1 MKSSFV
7 PLLVLGFALPGSAH
21 GDSVSLGDLKTQYR
35 ALESQCDSLASQRL
49 RVAAEAK
56 ALSARIDSLKLSAAN
71 SAALQEALR
80 SAALEE
86 ALRSSLGLVQRMV
99 EIEWKLVAL
108 EARQDSLAERLCLA
122 YDWEI
127 GVLIQKLA
135 EQPDRGLSV
144 QLTLYQE
151 AREQL
156 GIGIHSANLHYSEQ
170 MKIEVEDGP
179 DEIQQKQE
187 LLEDIADRLKAEWSA
202 NADLLR
208 RLEAE
213 HRLCARAEQAR
224 AKAQRSEERVLVS
237 GEQPQEQVRL
247 LRQDE
252 SLAEFDLESSIAEV
266 ALKIH
271 KLKARQQEIL
281 QLQAVVEERAEA
293 FRRYLRSM
301 LEGEE

>member
-1 MKSSFV
+1 MKNSFIL
-7 PLLVLGFALPGSAH
+7 LLVLGLALSGAAY
-21 GDSVSLGDLKTQYR
+21 GDAAQLGDLKARYR
-35 ALESQCDSLASQRL
+35 VLESQRDSLAGQRL
-49 RVAAEAK
+49 QVVAEAEV
-56 ALSARIDSLKLSAAN
+56 LSARIDSLKLSAVD
-71 SAALQEALR
+71 SAELR
-80 SAALEE
+80 E

-99 EIEWKLVAL
+99 EIDWKLVAL
-108 EARQDSLAERLCLA
+108 ETRQDSLAERLCLA

-135 EQPDRGLSV
+135 EEPDRGLSA

-156 GIGIHSANLHYSEQ
+156 GVGSHSANLHYSEQ

-179 DEIQQKQE
+179 DEIQQKRE

-202 NADLLR
+202 NAELLR

-213 HRLCARAEQAR
+213 YRLCARAEQER
-224 AKAQRSEERVLVS
+224 AKARRSEERVLVN
-237 GEQPQEQVRL
+237 GEQPREQVRF
-247 LRQDE
+247 LRPDE
-252 SLAEFDLESSIAEV
+252 SVAEFDLESSIAEV

-281 QLQAVVEERAEA
+281 QLQAVIENRAEA
-293 FRRYLRSM
+293 FRLYLHSM
-301 LEGEE
+301 LEGKE

>member
-1 MKSSFV
+1 MRNPFIF
-7 PLLVLGFALPGSAH
+7 LLALGFALPGSTH
-21 GDSVSLGDLKTQYR
+21 GDSAKLGDLKAQYR
-35 ALESQCDSLASQRL
+35 ALESQRDSLASQRL
-49 RVAAEAK
+49 KVAASAE
-56 ALSARIDSLKLSAAN
+56 ALSVRIDSLKLSAAN
-71 SAALQEALR
+71 SAVLR
-80 SAALEE
+80 E
-86 ALRSSLGLVQRMV
+86 ALRSSLRLVQHM
-99 EIEWKLVAL
+99 IDIDWKLAAL
-108 EARQDSLAERLCLA
+108 EAQQDSVAERLGLA

-127 GVLIQKLA
+127 GVLIQRLA
-135 EQPDRGLSV
+135 EEPDRGLSA

-151 AREQL
+151 ARELL
-156 GIGIHSANLHYSEQ
+156 GVRIRSANLHYSGQ
-170 MKIEVEDGP
+170 MEIEMDDGP

-213 HRLCARAEQAR
+213 YRLCARVEQEW
-224 AKAQRSEERVLVS
+224 AKARRPEERVLVR
-237 GEQPQEQVRL
+237 GKQPREQMRL
-247 LRQDE
+247 LGRDGE

-281 QLQAVVEERAEA
+281 QLRAVVEDRAEA
-293 FRRYLRSM
+293 FQRYLRSM

>member
-1 MKSSFV
+1 MKNPFIL
-7 PLLVLGFALPGSAH
+7 LLVLGLALLGASY
-21 GDSVSLGDLKTQYR
+21 GDAAQLGDLKARYR
-35 ALESQCDSLASQRL
+35 VLASQRDSL
-49 RVAAEAK
+49 VGQRLQVAAEAE

-71 SAALQEALR
+71 SAELR
-80 SAALEE
+80 E

-99 EIEWKLVAL
+99 EIDWRLGDL
-108 EARQDSLAERLCLA
+108 ETRQDSVAEHLCLA

-135 EQPDRGLSV
+135 EQPDRGLSA

-156 GIGIHSANLHYSEQ
+156 GVGVHSANLHYSGQ
-170 MKIEVEDGP
+170 MKIEMDDGP

-187 LLEDIADRLKAEWSA
+187 LLEDIADRLKAEWGA

-213 HRLCARAEQAR
+213 YRLCARVEQAR
-224 AKAQRSEERVLVS
+224 AKARRPEERVLVS
-237 GEQPQEQVRL
+237 GEQPRESVRF

-281 QLQAVVEERAEA
+281 QLQAVIEDRAEA
-293 FRRYLRSM
+293 FRLYLRSM

>member
-7 PLLVLGFALPGSAH
+7 LLLVLGFALPGSAH
-21 GDSVSLGDLKTQYR
+21 GDSVSLGDLKAQYR
-35 ALESQCDSLASQRL
+35 ALESQRDSLAGQRL
-49 RVAAEAK
+49 RVAAEAE
-56 ALSARIDSLKLSAAN
+56 ALSARIDSLRLSAAN
-71 SAALQEALR
+71 SAALP
-80 SAALEE
+80 E
-86 ALRSSLGLVQRMV
+86 ALRSSLRLVQHMV

-135 EQPDRGLSV
+135 EQPDRGLSA

-156 GIGIHSANLHYSEQ
+156 GVGIHSANLYYSEQ

-187 LLEDIADRLKAEWSA
+187 LLEDIADRLKVEWSA

-213 HRLCARAEQAR
+213 HRLCARAELAR

-252 SLAEFDLESSIAEV
+252 PLAEFDLESSIAEV

-281 QLQAVVEERAEA
+281 QLQAVVEERAKA

>member
-1 MKSSFV
+1 MKSPFIL
-7 PLLVLGFALPGSAH
+7 LLVLGLALPGSAH
-21 GDSVSLGDLKTQYR
+21 GDSGGLGDLKAQYR
-35 ALESQCDSLASQRL
+35 ALESQRDSLAGQRL
-49 RVAAEAK
+49 QVAAKAE

-71 SAALQEALR
+71 SAALR
-80 SAALEE
+80 E

-99 EIEWKLVAL
+99 QIDGKLAAL
-108 EARQDSLAERLCLA
+108 EVQQDSVAERLCLA

-135 EQPDRGLSV
+135 EQPDRGLSA

-151 AREQL
+151 ARELL
-156 GIGIHSANLHYSEQ
+156 GVGIYSANLHYNDQ
-170 MKIEVEDGP
+170 MQIEVDDGP
-179 DEIQQKQE
+179 DELQQKQA
-187 LLEDIADRLKAEWSA
+187 LLEDIADRLKAEWSV

-213 HRLCARAEQAR
+213 YRLCARVEQGR
-224 AKAQRSEERVLVS
+224 AKARPEERVLVS
-237 GEQPQEQVRL
+237 GEQSREQVRF
-247 LRQDE
+247 LRRDDE

-281 QLQAVVEERAEA
+281 QLRAVVEERAEA
-293 FRRYLRSM
+293 FRLYLRNM

>member
-1 MKSSFV
+1 MRSPFI
-7 PLLVLGFALPGSAH
+7 LLFILGLVLPRAVH
-21 GDSVSLGDLKTQYR
+21 GNVVELGDLKVQYR
-35 ALESQCDSLASQRL
+35 ALDNQRNALASQRL
-49 RVAAEAK
+49 QVVAEAEV
-56 ALSARIDSLKLSAAN
+56 LSAHIDSLKLSAVD
-71 SAALQEALR
+71 SSDLR
-80 SAALEE
+80 E

-99 EIEWKLVAL
+99 EIDWKLVAL
-108 EARQDSLAERLCLA
+108 EARQDSLAEHLCLA

-135 EQPDRGLSV
+135 EQPDRGLSA

-156 GIGIHSANLHYSEQ
+156 GVGVRSANLHYSGQ
-170 MKIEVEDGP
+170 MKIEMDDGP

-202 NADLLR
+202 NAELLR

-213 HRLCARAEQAR
+213 YRLCAQAEQER
-224 AKAQRSEERVLVS
+224 AKARRSEERVLVS
-237 GEQPQEQVRL
+237 GEQPREHVRF
-247 LRQDE
+247 LRPDE
-252 SLAEFDLESSIAEV
+252 SVAEFDLESSIAEV

-281 QLQAVVEERAEA
+281 QLQAVIEDRAEA
-293 FRRYLRSM
+293 FRLYLHSM
-301 LEGEE
+301 LEGKE

>member
-7 PLLVLGFALPGSAH
+7 LLLVLGFALPGSAH

-35 ALESQCDSLASQRL
+35 ALESQRDSLAGQRL
-49 RVAAEAK
+49 RVAAEAE
-56 ALSARIDSLKLSAAN
+56 ALSASIDSLKLSAAN
-71 SAALQEALR
+71 SAALQEAR

-86 ALRSSLGLVQRMV
+86 ALRSSLGLVERMV

-170 MKIEVEDGP
+170 MKIEVDDGP

>member
-1 MKSSFV
+1 
-7 PLLVLGFALPGSAH
+7 
-21 GDSVSLGDLKTQYR
+21 
-35 ALESQCDSLASQRL
+35 
-49 RVAAEAK
+49 
-56 ALSARIDSLKLSAAN
+56 
-71 SAALQEALR
+71 
-80 SAALEE
+80 
-86 ALRSSLGLVQRMV
+86 
-99 EIEWKLVAL
+99 
-108 EARQDSLAERLCLA
+108 
-122 YDWEI
+122 
-127 GVLIQKLA
+127 
-135 EQPDRGLSV
+135 
-144 QLTLYQE
+144 
-151 AREQL
+151 
-156 GIGIHSANLHYSEQ
+156 
-170 MKIEVEDGP
+170 MKIEVDDGP

-252 SLAEFDLESSIAEV
+252 SWAEFDLESSIAEV

>member
-1 MKSSFV
+1 MKSPFI
-7 PLLVLGFALPGSAH
+7 LLLALGLALPGSAH
-21 GDSVSLGDLKTQYR
+21 GDAAGLGDLKAQYR
-35 ALESQCDSLASQRL
+35 VLESQCDSLAGQRL
-49 RVAAEAK
+49 QVAAEAEV
-56 ALSARIDSLKLSAAN
+56 LSARIDSLEPD
-71 SAALQEALR
+71 SAALREALC
-80 SAALEE
+80 
-86 ALRSSLGLVQRMV
+86 SSLGLVQRMV
-99 EIEWKLVAL
+99 EVDWKLVAL
-108 EARQDSLAERLCLA
+108 EARQDSLAERLRLA

-135 EQPDRGLSV
+135 EQPDRGLSA

-156 GIGIHSANLHYSEQ
+156 GVGIYSANLHYSEQ
-170 MKIEVEDGP
+170 MKIEGDDGP

-187 LLEDIADRLKAEWSA
+187 LLEDIADRLKAEWST

-208 RLEAE
+208 RLEDE
-213 HRLCARAEQAR
+213 YRLCARAEQAR
-224 AKAQRSEERVLVS
+224 AKAQRPRERILVS
-237 GEQPQEQVRL
+237 GEQPREQVRFL
-247 LRQDE
+247 GRDE

-281 QLQAVVEERAEA
+281 QLRAVVEDRAEA
-293 FRRYLRSM
+293 FRLYLRSM

>member
-1 MKSSFV
+1 MRNPFI
-7 PLLVLGFALPGSAH
+7 LLLALGFALPGSAH
-21 GDSVSLGDLKTQYR
+21 GDSARLGDLKAQYR
-35 ALESQCDSLASQRL
+35 ALESQRDSLAGQRL
-49 RVAAEAK
+49 KIAASAEA
-56 ALSARIDSLKLSAAN
+56 LSVRIDSLKLSAAN
-71 SAALQEALR
+71 STVLR
-80 SAALEE
+80 E
-86 ALRSSLGLVQRMV
+86 ALRSSLRLVQHMI
-99 EIEWKLVAL
+99 EIDRELAAL
-108 EARQDSLAERLCLA
+108 EAQQDSVAERLGLA

-135 EQPDRGLSV
+135 EEPDRGLSA

-151 AREQL
+151 ARELL
-156 GIGIHSANLHYSEQ
+156 GVGIRSANLHYSGQ
-170 MKIEVEDGP
+170 MEIEMDDGP

-202 NADLLR
+202 NADLVR

-213 HRLCARAEQAR
+213 YRLCTRIEQER
-224 AKAQRSEERVLVS
+224 AKAQRAEERVLVS
-237 GEQPQEQVRL
+237 GEQPRL
-247 LRQDE
+247 LRRDDE

-281 QLQAVVEERAEA
+281 QLRAVVEDRAEA
-293 FRRYLRSM
+293 FQRYLHSM

>member
-7 PLLVLGFALPGSAH
+7 LLLVLGFALPGSVH
-21 GDSVSLGDLKTQYR
+21 GDSVSLGDLKAQYR
-35 ALESQCDSLASQRL
+35 ALESQRDSLAGQRL
-49 RVAAEAK
+49 RVAAEAET
-56 ALSARIDSLKLSAAN
+56 LSARIDSLKLSAA
-71 SAALQEALR
+71 SAALQEAL
-80 SAALEE
+80 L
-86 ALRSSLGLVQRMV
+86 SSLRLVQHMV

-108 EARQDSLAERLCLA
+108 EAQQDSLAERLCLA

-135 EQPDRGLSV
+135 GQPDQGLSV

-156 GIGIHSANLHYSEQ
+156 GVGIRSANLHYSEQ
-170 MKIEVEDGP
+170 MKIEVDDGP

-281 QLQAVVEERAEA
+281 QLQAVVGDRAEA

>member
-1 MKSSFV
+1 MKNPFIL
-7 PLLVLGFALPGSAH
+7 LLVLGFALPGSTH
-21 GDSVSLGDLKTQYR
+21 GDSARLGDLKAQYR
-35 ALESQCDSLASQRL
+35 ALESQRDSLAGQRGK
-49 RVAAEAK
+49 VAASAE
-56 ALSARIDSLKLSAAN
+56 ALSVRIDSLKLRAAN
-71 SAALQEALR
+71 SAPLR
-80 SAALEE
+80 E
-86 ALRSSLGLVQRMV
+86 ALRSSLRLVQHMI
-99 EIEWKLVAL
+99 EIDWKLAAL
-108 EARQDSLAERLCLA
+108 EAQQDSVAERLGLA

-135 EQPDRGLSV
+135 EEPDRGLSA

-151 AREQL
+151 ARELL
-156 GIGIHSANLHYSEQ
+156 GVRIRSANLHYSGQ
-170 MKIEVEDGP
+170 MEIEMDDGP

-202 NADLLR
+202 NADLMR

-213 HRLCARAEQAR
+213 YRLCTRVEQER
-224 AKAQRSEERVLVS
+224 AKARRSEERVLVS
-237 GEQPQEQVRL
+237 GEQPGEQMRL
-247 LRQDE
+247 LRRDGE

-281 QLQAVVEERAEA
+281 QLRAVVEDRAEA
-293 FRRYLRSM
+293 FRLYLRSM

>member
-7 PLLVLGFALPGSAH
+7 LLLVLGFALPGSAH

-35 ALESQCDSLASQRL
+35 ALASQRDSLASQRL
-49 RVAAEAK
+49 RVAAEAE
-56 ALSARIDSLKLSAAN
+56 ALSASIDSLRLSAAN
-71 SAALQEALR
+71 SAVLQEAW
-80 SAALEE
+80 
-86 ALRSSLGLVQRMV
+86 RSSLGLVQRMV

-135 EQPDRGLSV
+135 EQSDQGLSV

-156 GIGIHSANLHYSEQ
+156 GVGIRSANLHYSEQ
-170 MKIEVEDGP
+170 MKIEVDDGP

-187 LLEDIADRLKAEWSA
+187 LLEDIADRLRAEWSA

-252 SLAEFDLESSIAEV
+252 SLVEFDLESSIAEV

>member
-1 MKSSFV
+1 MRSPFI
-7 PLLVLGFALPGSAH
+7 LLFILGLVLPRAVH
-21 GDSVSLGDLKTQYR
+21 GNVVELGDLKVQYR
-35 ALESQCDSLASQRL
+35 ALDNQRNALASQRL
-49 RVAAEAK
+49 QVVAEAEV
-56 ALSARIDSLKLSAAN
+56 LSAHIDSLKLSAVD
-71 SAALQEALR
+71 SADLR
-80 SAALEE
+80 E

-99 EIEWKLVAL
+99 EIDWKLVAL
-108 EARQDSLAERLCLA
+108 EARQDSLAEHLCLA

-135 EQPDRGLSV
+135 EQPDRGLSA

-156 GIGIHSANLHYSEQ
+156 GVGVRSANLHYSGQ
-170 MKIEVEDGP
+170 MKIEMDDGP

-202 NADLLR
+202 NAELLR

-213 HRLCARAEQAR
+213 YRLCAQAEQER
-224 AKAQRSEERVLVS
+224 AKARRSEERVLVS
-237 GEQPQEQVRL
+237 GEQPREHVRF
-247 LRQDE
+247 LRPDE
-252 SLAEFDLESSIAEV
+252 SVAEFDLESSIAEV

-281 QLQAVVEERAEA
+281 QLQAVIEDRAEA
-293 FRRYLRSM
+293 FRLYLHSM
-301 LEGEE
+301 LEGKE

>member
-1 MKSSFV
+1 MRNPSIL
-7 PLLVLGFALPGSAH
+7 LLVLGLALPGVAP
-21 GDSVSLGDLKTQYR
+21 GDSSGLGDLKAQYR
-35 ALESQCDSLASQRL
+35 ALESQRDSLASQRL
-49 RVAAEAK
+49 QVAASAE

-71 SAALQEALR
+71 SAVLR
-80 SAALEE
+80 E
-86 ALRSSLGLVQRMV
+86 ALRSSLRLVQQMV
-99 EIEWKLVAL
+99 ALDWKLVAL
-108 EARQDSLAERLCLA
+108 EARQDSVAERLCLA

-135 EQPDRGLSV
+135 EQPDLGLSA
-144 QLTLYQE
+144 QLTLYQDS
-151 AREQL
+151 RELL
-156 GIGIHSANLHYSEQ
+156 GVGVGSANLHYSGQ
-170 MKIEVEDGP
+170 MKIEVDDGP

-202 NADLLR
+202 NADLIR
-208 RLEAE
+208 RLEDE
-213 HRLCARAEQAR
+213 YRLCTQVEQKR
-224 AKAQRSEERVLVS
+224 AKARRPEERVLVS
-237 GEQPQEQVRL
+237 GEQPREQVRL

-281 QLQAVVEERAEA
+281 QLQAVIEDRAEA

>member
-1 MKSSFV
+1 MKSPFIL
-7 PLLVLGFALPGSAH
+7 LLVLGLVLPESAR
-21 GDSVSLGDLKTQYR
+21 GDAAGLGDLKAQYR
-35 ALESQCDSLASQRL
+35 VLESQRDSLADQRL
-49 RVAAEAK
+49 QVAAEAEV
-56 ALSARIDSLKLSAAN
+56 LSAHIDSLKLSAAD
-71 SAALQEALR
+71 SAALREALC
-80 SAALEE
+80 
-86 ALRSSLGLVQRMV
+86 SSLGLVQRMV
-99 EIEWKLVAL
+99 EVDWKLVAL
-108 EARQDSLAERLCLA
+108 EARQDSLAERLRLA

-135 EQPDRGLSV
+135 EQPDRGLSA

-156 GIGIHSANLHYSEQ
+156 GVGIYSANLHYSEQ
-170 MKIEVEDGP
+170 MKIEGDDGP

-187 LLEDIADRLKAEWSA
+187 LLEDIADRLEAEWSA

-208 RLEAE
+208 RLEDE
-213 HRLCARAEQAR
+213 YRLCARAEQAR
-224 AKAQRSEERVLVS
+224 AKAQRPRERILVS
-237 GEQPQEQVRL
+237 GEQPREPVRL
-247 LRQDE
+247 FKRDE

-281 QLQAVVEERAEA
+281 QLRAVVEDRAEA

>member
-1 MKSSFV
+1 MRNPSIL
-7 PLLVLGFALPGSAH
+7 LLVLGLALPGSAL
-21 GDSVSLGDLKTQYR
+21 GDLSGLGDLKAQYR
-35 ALESQCDSLASQRL
+35 TLESQRDSLASQRL
-49 RVAAEAK
+49 KVAASAE
-56 ALSARIDSLKLSAAN
+56 ALSARIDSLKLGAAN
-71 SAALQEALR
+71 STVLR
-80 SAALEE
+80 E
-86 ALRSSLGLVQRMV
+86 ALRSSLRLVKQMV
-99 EIEWKLVAL
+99 ELDWKLVAL
-108 EARQDSLAERLCLA
+108 EARQDSVAERLCLA

-135 EQPDRGLSV
+135 EQPDRGLSA

-151 AREQL
+151 SRELL
-156 GIGIHSANLHYSEQ
+156 GAGVRSANLHYSGQ
-170 MKIEVEDGP
+170 MKIEVDDGP

-187 LLEDIADRLKAEWSA
+187 LLEDIADRLKTEWSA
-202 NADLLR
+202 NADLMS

-213 HRLCARAEQAR
+213 YRLCTRVEQKR
-224 AKAQRSEERVLVS
+224 AKARRPEERILVS
-237 GEQPQEQVRL
+237 GEQPREPVRL
-247 LRQDE
+247 FRQDE

-281 QLQAVVEERAEA
+281 QLQAVIEDRAEA

>member
-7 PLLVLGFALPGSAH
+7 LLLVLGFALPGSAH
-21 GDSVSLGDLKTQYR
+21 GDSVSLGDLKAQYR
-35 ALESQCDSLASQRL
+35 VLESQRDSLAGQRL
-49 RVAAEAK
+49 RVAVEAE
-56 ALSARIDSLKLSAAN
+56 ALSARIDSLKLSAS
-71 SAALQEALR
+71 SAALG
-80 SAALEE
+80 E
-86 ALRSSLGLVQRMV
+86 ALRSSLRLVQHMV

-108 EARQDSLAERLCLA
+108 EAQQDSLAERLCLA

-135 EQPDRGLSV
+135 EQPDRGLSA

-156 GIGIHSANLHYSEQ
+156 GIGIHSANLHYNEQ
-170 MKIEVEDGP
+170 MKIEVDDGP

-187 LLEDIADRLKAEWSA
+187 LLEDIADRLKVEWSA

-281 QLQAVVEERAEA
+281 QLQAVIEERAEA
-293 FRRYLRSM
+293 FRRYLHSM

>member
-7 PLLVLGFALPGSAH
+7 LLLVLGFALPGSAH
-21 GDSVSLGDLKTQYR
+21 GDSVSLGDLKAQYR
-35 ALESQCDSLASQRL
+35 VLESQRDSLAGQRL
-49 RVAAEAK
+49 QVAVEAET
-56 ALSARIDSLKLSAAN
+56 LSARIDSLKLSAA
-71 SAALQEALR
+71 

-86 ALRSSLGLVQRMV
+86 ALRSSLRLVEHMV

-108 EARQDSLAERLCLA
+108 EAQQDSLAERLCLA

-135 EQPDRGLSV
+135 EQPDRGLSA

-156 GIGIHSANLHYSEQ
+156 GAGIHSANLHYSEQ

-208 RLEAE
+208 RLDAE
-213 HRLCARAEQAR
+213 YRLCARAEQAR
-224 AKAQRSEERVLVS
+224 AKARRSEERVLVS

>member
-1 MKSSFV
+1 MKSSFIF
-7 PLLVLGFALPGSAH
+7 LLVLGLALPGSAH
-21 GDSVSLGDLKTQYR
+21 GDSGGLGDLKAQYR
-35 ALESQCDSLASQRL
+35 ALESQRDSLAGQRL
-49 RVAAEAK
+49 QVAAKAE

-71 SAALQEALR
+71 SAALR
-80 SAALEE
+80 E

-99 EIEWKLVAL
+99 QIDGKLAAL
-108 EARQDSLAERLCLA
+108 EVQQDSVAERLCLA

-135 EQPDRGLSV
+135 EQPDRGLSA

-151 AREQL
+151 ARELL
-156 GIGIHSANLHYSEQ
+156 GVGIYSANLHYNDQ
-170 MKIEVEDGP
+170 MQIEVDDGP
-179 DEIQQKQE
+179 DELQQKQA
-187 LLEDIADRLKAEWSA
+187 LLEDIADRLKAEWSV

-213 HRLCARAEQAR
+213 YRLCARVEQGR
-224 AKAQRSEERVLVS
+224 AKARPEERVLVS
-237 GEQPQEQVRL
+237 GEQSREQVRF
-247 LRQDE
+247 LRRDDE

-281 QLQAVVEERAEA
+281 QLRAVVEERAEA
-293 FRRYLRSM
+293 FRLYLRNM

>member
-1 MKSSFV
+1 MRSPFV
-7 PLLVLGFALPGSAH
+7 LLLALGLVPPGPAH
-21 GDSVSLGDLKTQYR
+21 GDSVSLGNLKAQYR
-35 ALESQCDSLASQRL
+35 ALESQRDSLASQRL
-49 RVAAEAK
+49 RVAAEAE
-56 ALSARIDSLKLSAAN
+56 ALSARIDSLELNAAN
-71 SAALQEALR
+71 SAALH
-80 SAALEE
+80 S
-86 ALRSSLGLVQRMV
+86 ALRSSLRLVERMV
-99 EIEWKLVAL
+99 EIDWKLVAL
-108 EARQDSLAERLCLA
+108 EARQDSVAERLCLA

-135 EQPDRGLSV
+135 EQPDRGLSA

-151 AREQL
+151 ARELL
-156 GIGIHSANLHYSEQ
+156 GVGIHSANLHYSGQ
-170 MKIEVEDGP
+170 MRIEVDDGP

-187 LLEDIADRLKAEWSA
+187 LLEDIADRLKVEWSA

-213 HRLCARAEQAR
+213 YQLCARVEQER
-224 AKAQRSEERVLVS
+224 AKAQRSGERVLVG
-237 GEQPQEQVRL
+237 GEQPREQVRF
-247 LRQDE
+247 LRQGDE

-281 QLQAVVEERAEA
+281 QLQAVIENRAEA
-293 FRRYLRSM
+293 FRLYLRNM

>member
-1 MKSSFV
+1 MRNLSIL
-7 PLLVLGFALPGSAH
+7 LLVLGLALPGSAL
-21 GDSVSLGDLKTQYR
+21 GDSSGLGDLKAQYR
-35 ALESQCDSLASQRL
+35 ALESQRDSLANQRL
-49 RVAAEAK
+49 QVAASAE
-56 ALSARIDSLKLSAAN
+56 ALSARIDSLRLSAAN
-71 SAALQEALR
+71 SAVLQEAW
-80 SAALEE
+80 
-86 ALRSSLGLVQRMV
+86 RSSLRLVQHMV
-99 EIEWKLVAL
+99 ELDWKLVAL
-108 EARQDSLAERLCLA
+108 EARQDSVAERLCLA

-135 EQPDRGLSV
+135 EQPDRGLSA

-151 AREQL
+151 SRELL
-156 GIGIHSANLHYSEQ
+156 GVGLRSANLYYSGQ
-170 MKIEVEDGP
+170 MKIEVDDGP

-187 LLEDIADRLKAEWSA
+187 LLEDIADRLKAEWRA
-202 NADLLR
+202 NADLMR

-213 HRLCARAEQAR
+213 HRLCARVERAR
-224 AKAQRSEERVLVS
+224 AKARRSEERILVS
-237 GEQPQEQVRL
+237 GEQPREQVRL
-247 LRQDE
+247 LAQDE

-281 QLQAVVEERAEA
+281 QLQAVIEDRAEA

>member
-1 MKSSFV
+1 MRNSSI
-7 PLLVLGFALPGSAH
+7 LLFVLGLALTGSAH
-21 GDSVSLGDLKTQYR
+21 GDSGRLGDLKAQYR
-35 ALESQCDSLASQRL
+35 ALESQRDSLAGQRL
-49 RVAAEAK
+49 RVAAEAEV
-56 ALSARIDSLKLSAAN
+56 LSARIDSLRLSAED
-71 SAALQEALR
+71 SAALQEAW
-80 SAALEE
+80 
-86 ALRSSLGLVQRMV
+86 RSSLGLVQRMV
-99 EIEWKLVAL
+99 EIDWKLVAL

-135 EQPDRGLSV
+135 EQPDRGLST
-144 QLTLYQE
+144 QLTLYQD

-156 GIGIHSANLHYSEQ
+156 GVGIYSANLHYSEQ
-170 MKIEVEDGP
+170 MKIEMDDGP

-187 LLEDIADRLKAEWSA
+187 LLEDIADRLKAEWST
-202 NADLLR
+202 NTDLLR

-213 HRLCARAEQAR
+213 YRLCARAEQAR
-224 AKAQRSEERVLVS
+224 TKAPRPEERVLVS
-237 GEQPQEQVRL
+237 GEKPREQVRF
-247 LRQDE
+247 LRRNE

-281 QLQAVVEERAEA
+281 QLRAVVEDRAEA
-293 FRRYLRSM
+293 FRLYLRNM

>member
-1 MKSSFV
+1 ML
-7 PLLVLGFALPGSAH
+7 LLVLGLVLPGSAR
-21 GDSVSLGDLKTQYR
+21 GDLGRLGNLKAQYR
-35 ALESQCDSLASQRL
+35 ALESEGDSLAGQRL
-49 RVAAEAK
+49 QVAAEAQ
-56 ALSARIDSLKLSAAN
+56 ALAARLDSLKLSAAN
-71 SAALQEALR
+71 SAALR
-80 SAALEE
+80 E

-99 EIEWKLVAL
+99 ELDWKLVDL

-127 GVLIQKLA
+127 GVLIQKLV
-135 EQPDRGLSV
+135 EQPDRGLSA

-156 GIGIHSANLHYSEQ
+156 GVGHYSANLHYSEQ
-170 MKIEVEDGP
+170 MKIEGDDGP

-187 LLEDIADRLKAEWSA
+187 LLEDIADRLKAEWST

-213 HRLCARAEQAR
+213 YRLCSQAEQAR
-224 AKAQRSEERVLVS
+224 AKAQRPEERVLVS
-237 GEQPQEQVRL
+237 GEPPREQVRFL
-247 LRQDE
+247 ERDE
-252 SLAEFDLESSIAEV
+252 SLAEFDLESSLAEV

-281 QLQAVVEERAEA
+281 QLRAVVEDRAEA
-293 FRRYLRSM
+293 FRLYLHSM

>member
-1 MKSSFV
+1 MKNPFI
-7 PLLVLGFALPGSAH
+7 LLLALGLATPGAAH
-21 GDSVSLGDLKTQYR
+21 GDAVRLGDLKAQYR
-35 ALESQCDSLASQRL
+35 ALESQRDSLAGQRL
-49 RVAAEAK
+49 RVATKAEV
-56 ALSARIDSLKLSAAN
+56 LSAHIDSLKLNAADSAD
-71 SAALQEALR
+71 LR
-80 SAALEE
+80 E
-86 ALRSSLGLVQRMV
+86 ALRSSLGLVQHMV
-99 EIEWKLVAL
+99 AIEWKLVAL
-108 EARQDSLAERLCLA
+108 EARQDSVAERLCLA

-135 EQPDRGLSV
+135 EQPDRGLSA

-156 GIGIHSANLHYSEQ
+156 GLGVRSANLRYSGQ

-187 LLEDIADRLKAEWSA
+187 LLADIADRLEAEWNA
-202 NADLLR
+202 NADLIR
-208 RLEAE
+208 RLEDE
-213 HRLCARAEQAR
+213 YRLCTQVEQKR
-224 AKAQRSEERVLVS
+224 AKARRPEERILVS
-237 GEQPQEQVRL
+237 GEQPREQVRF

-281 QLQAVVEERAEA
+281 QLQAVIENRAEA
-293 FRRYLRSM
+293 FRLYLRSM

>member
-1 MKSSFV
+1 MRNPFI
-7 PLLVLGFALPGSAH
+7 LLLSLGFVLPGSAS
-21 GDSVSLGDLKTQYR
+21 GDSARLGDLKAQYR
-35 ALESQCDSLASQRL
+35 TLESQRDSLAGQRL
-49 RVAAEAK
+49 KVAASAE
-56 ALSARIDSLKLSAAN
+56 ALSVRIDSLKLSAAN
-71 SAALQEALR
+71 SAVLR
-80 SAALEE
+80 E
-86 ALRSSLGLVQRMV
+86 ALRSSLRLVQHM
-99 EIEWKLVAL
+99 IAIDWKLAAL
-108 EARQDSLAERLCLA
+108 EAQQDSVAERLGLA

-135 EQPDRGLSV
+135 EEPDRGLSA

-151 AREQL
+151 ARELL
-156 GIGIHSANLHYSEQ
+156 GIRIRSANLHYSGQ
-170 MKIEVEDGP
+170 MEIEMDDGP

-187 LLEDIADRLKAEWSA
+187 LLEDIADRLKAEWTA

-213 HRLCARAEQAR
+213 HRLCARVEQER
-224 AKAQRSEERVLVS
+224 AKARRSEERVLVS
-237 GEQPQEQVRL
+237 GEQPREQVRL
-247 LRQDE
+247 LTRDDE

-281 QLQAVVEERAEA
+281 QLRAVVEDRAEA
-293 FRRYLRSM
+293 FQRYLHSM

>member
-1 MKSSFV
+1 MRNPSIL
-7 PLLVLGFALPGSAH
+7 LLVLGLALPGAAPSDT
-21 GDSVSLGDLKTQYR
+21 GRLGDLKAQYR
-35 ALESQCDSLASQRL
+35 ALESELDSLAGQRL
-49 RVAAEAK
+49 QVAASAE
-56 ALSARIDSLKLSAAN
+56 ALSVRIDSLRLSAAN
-71 SAALQEALR
+71 SAVLQEAW
-80 SAALEE
+80 
-86 ALRSSLGLVQRMV
+86 RSSLRLVQQMV
-99 EIEWKLVAL
+99 ELDWKLVAL
-108 EARQDSLAERLCLA
+108 EARQDSVAERLCLA

-135 EQPDRGLSV
+135 EQPDRGLSA

-151 AREQL
+151 SRELL
-156 GIGIHSANLHYSEQ
+156 GVGVRSANLHYSGQ
-170 MKIEVEDGP
+170 MQIEVDDGP

-202 NADLLR
+202 NADLLS

-213 HRLCARAEQAR
+213 HRLCARVEQKR
-224 AKAQRSEERVLVS
+224 AKARRSEERILVS

-281 QLQAVVEERAEA
+281 QLQAVIENRAEA